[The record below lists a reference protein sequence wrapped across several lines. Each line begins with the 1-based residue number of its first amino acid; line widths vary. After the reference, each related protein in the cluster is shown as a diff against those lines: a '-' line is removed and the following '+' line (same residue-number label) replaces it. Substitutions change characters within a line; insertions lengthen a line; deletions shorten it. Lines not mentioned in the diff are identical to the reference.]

1 MVGNVFGLQNA
12 KIESL
17 SGSSQFIKLKIK
29 RTVLNNNN
37 NKKIKSVKKKLK
49 CKNDIVIIII
59 TFIIIRQITNWIR
72 VLCPVKLAH

>member
-37 NKKIKSVKKKLK
+37 NKNIKSVKKKLK